1 MTDPQLIEKYSNT
14 LAKVLTGEKE
24 IDLTWLNQTNDPK
37 INPFK
42 SSLSQLATKK
52 KVDVISLLSLYS
64 WQPPSFLASF
74 HLSNINK
81 EPEKDKKKVEPLKFD
96 KSFVEF
102 LVENEKVRTSMFT
115 ATSKNFTDNPKCIT
129 GFPSVDLLLHLKNQF
144 SENFQKLDP
153 LLFKQY
159 VAREWGGIWRYNS
172 EIVVKDKNKSKV
184 SVSATKFLSFQTPAE
199 KFIFDSRV
207 SWSLFLCL
215 MEEKK
220 GKSDEYPFPLQGE
233 RSNLLNYLKK
243 EVVVPKYGTF
253 PCALSN
259 KSYAIYNELITR
271 TASELDDK
279 IREKRLDQLKLPN
292 GTYSDNP
299 QLIEVSL
306 FVLGRAFF

>member
-1 MTDPQLIEKYSNT
+1 MNELRQKVQNMASDQLINNYSDIIV
-14 LAKVLTGEKE
+14 KILTGEKE
-24 IDLTWLNQTNDPK
+24 IDLSWLNQINDRK

-81 EPEKDKKKVEPLKFD
+81 EPEKDKKGVEPLKFD

-115 ATSKNFTDNPKCIT
+115 ATRKNSTDSPKCIT

-159 VAREWGGIWRYNS
+159 VAREWGGIWRCSS

-184 SVSATKFLSFQTPAE
+184 SVSATKFLSFQTP
-199 KFIFDSRV
+199 S
-207 SWSLFLCL
+207 
-215 MEEKK
+215 KK
-220 GKSDEYPFPLQGE
+220 IHL
-233 RSNLLNYLKK
+233 
-243 EVVVPKYGTF
+243 
-253 PCALSN
+253 
-259 KSYAIYNELITR
+259 
-271 TASELDDK
+271 
-279 IREKRLDQLKLPN
+279 
-292 GTYSDNP
+292 
-299 QLIEVSL
+299 
-306 FVLGRAFF
+306 